1 MITSTNIFHI
11 SLLQSTCFLKL
22 PGNQLFSCYVINKRK
37 KLKIKFKKKLKKK
50 VILLQGSPF
59 LKNFFINLNKT
70 IHFNINN
77 FFFLKKKLVYALKL
91 KIKWYFKKFKYHG
104 KGYKIKKFNCLSK
117 ITFRLGKSHWTKLLF
132 NKQFIVIKR
141 TKKNSYC
148 CISIKHDV
156 FNNLKNLIKKIKGAN
171 KYTKRGVRLTRQ
183 SLKKRFGKISQAS
196 SIYK

>member
-1 MITSTNIFHI
+1 MITSKNIFHI
-11 SLLQSTCFLKL
+11 NMLLTVCFLRL
-22 PGNQLFSCYVINKRK
+22 PGNQLFSCYIVKKRK
-37 KLKIKFKKKLKKK
+37 KLKIKFKKKKKK
-50 VILLQGSPF
+50 VLLTQGSPT
-59 LKNFFINLNKT
+59 LSNFFINLNKT
-70 IHFNINN
+70 IHFNMYS
-77 FFFLKKKLVYALKL
+77 FLLKKKKLVYVLKT

-132 NKQFIVIKR
+132 NKKFITVKR

-148 CISIKHDV
+148 CIAVKNHV
-156 FNNLKNLIKKIKGAN
+156 FDDLKNLIKKIKGAN